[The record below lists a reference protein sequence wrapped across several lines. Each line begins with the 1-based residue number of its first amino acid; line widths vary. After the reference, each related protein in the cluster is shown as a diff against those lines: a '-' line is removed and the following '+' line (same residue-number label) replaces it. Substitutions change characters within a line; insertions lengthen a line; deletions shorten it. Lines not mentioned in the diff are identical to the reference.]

1 MSFSD
6 EMVRAILDG
15 RKTVTRRPAG
25 DASRKSGECPIGGP
39 GGQHQ
44 NKTDS
49 GVRIRHPESGAVG
62 EARDNRSQHAN
73 RRTAFRRLVN
83 SPEFQTWLRRKAAE
97 AMTDKRA
104 LMRRVEEQ
112 MRPENVRVE
121 VMQNGK
127 WTKEKAE

>member
-1 MSFSD
+1 MKRNRERELLFS
-6 EMVRAILDG
+6 
-15 RKTVTRRPAG
+15 VTRKDFVIQTFR
-25 DASRKSGECPIGGP
+25 SGGP

-62 EARDNRSQHAN
+62 EARDNRSQHVN
-73 RRTAFRRLVN
+73 RRMAFRRLVD
-83 SPEFQTWLRRKAAE
+83 SPEFRTWLRRKAAE

-121 VMQNGK
+121 AMQNGR
-127 WTKEKAE
+127 WVKE